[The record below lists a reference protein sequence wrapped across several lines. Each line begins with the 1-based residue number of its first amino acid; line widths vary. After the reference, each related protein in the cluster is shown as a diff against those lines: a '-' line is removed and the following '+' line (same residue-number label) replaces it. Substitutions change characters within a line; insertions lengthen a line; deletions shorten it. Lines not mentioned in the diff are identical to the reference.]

1 MHKIHVNAAHIP
13 LPNGIR
19 DSLLVSSRHGP
30 RGRSTTP
37 IGRPVPANAA
47 HLMST
52 IEGDL
57 GAEEDPRLSIFR
69 ELYAK
74 SEARL
79 NALLGGE
86 EEDNSIGATGADE
99 LQLRPVEA
107 ATVDAPAS
115 QLSAKPARHINEDD
129 YDDSED
135 EDEDDSAFA
144 SPLKSKSTLP
154 AINLAPSA
162 TGMVRGLSSHST
174 PASLKGTPSLA
185 AGKTTEEARKK
196 LEEDAKATEE
206 AAKRSFH
213 TLFYTLENDRD
224 AMLEQKKL
232 EESEHQVDV
241 EMGATGAMSN
251 AAAAGVTQQGTL
263 SQTNLG
269 ASSLALKN
277 LIRVIDSHR
286 DRVPAT
292 DLELKT
298 MFSDVRKGRG
308 KWASEEKVG
317 QEELYEAAETVL
329 NSLRGSTE
337 HSGPFLTRV
346 NKKEAPDYSNSMTMN
361 ITNDTRADKCSRSH
375 QNTHGSRHDDKEAQ
389 ELSIQVQSRV
399 CQRPQ
404 SDLGQLP
411 EIQCEPR
418 TPSSEE
424 GSCHAQRNGEACT
437 SHSKRCRKR

>member
-1 MHKIHVNAAHIP
+1 MSLHRAHLNSTPIP

-19 DSLLVSSRHGP
+19 DSLLASSRHGH

-37 IGRPVPANAA
+37 IGRPIPANTA
-47 HLMST
+47 HLMNT

-86 EEDNSIGATGADE
+86 EEDNHVGRAGAEE
-99 LQLRPVEA
+99 LEIQPHAEA
-107 ATVDAPAS
+107 MEEAPAA
-115 QLSAKPARHINEDD
+115 QLPTKSTRNINEDD
-129 YDDSED
+129 YDESDD
-135 EDEDDSAFA
+135 EDEDDSTVV

-154 AINLAPSA
+154 AANLASSS
-162 TGMVRGLSSHST
+162 TGMLRGLSSNST
-174 PASLKGTPSLA
+174 PSSAKRFSSSV

-196 LEEDAKATEE
+196 LEEDTKATEE

-213 TLFYTLENDRD
+213 ALFYTLENDKD

-232 EESEHQVDV
+232 EESEHQVDA
-241 EMGATGAMSN
+241 EMNASGISGGIANVGAM
-251 AAAAGVTQQGTL
+251 QQGTL

-277 LIRVIDSHR
+277 LIRVIDSSR

-292 DLELKT
+292 DSELRT
-298 MFSDVRKGRG
+298 LFSDVRKGRG

-329 NSLRGSTE
+329 NQLRGSTE

-346 NKKEAPDYSNSMTMN
+346 NKKEAPDYSNSK
-361 ITNDTRADKCSRSH
+361 ITRFLSDMRA
-375 QNTHGSRHDDKEAQ
+375 N
-389 ELSIQVQSRV
+389 
-399 CQRPQ
+399 
-404 SDLGQLP
+404 
-411 EIQCEPR
+411 
-418 TPSSEE
+418 
-424 GSCHAQRNGEACT
+424 
-437 SHSKRCRKR
+437 

>member
-1 MHKIHVNAAHIP
+1 MSIHKPHINTTPIP

-19 DSLLVSSRHGP
+19 ESLLASSRYGH

-37 IGRPVPANAA
+37 IGRPIPANAA
-47 HLMST
+47 HLMNT

-57 GAEEDPRLSIFR
+57 GTEEDPRLAIFR
-69 ELYAK
+69 GLYAK

-86 EEDNSIGATGADE
+86 EDATHVNSAGPVQTETEHNEETADE
-99 LQLRPVEA
+99 TPFAQ
-107 ATVDAPAS
+107 S
-115 QLSAKPARHINEDD
+115 SAKPARTINEDD
-129 YDDSED
+129 YDDFD
-135 EDEDDSAFA
+135 EEEEDDSPTV

-162 TGMVRGLSSHST
+162 SATFRGLSVSST
-174 PASLKGTPSLA
+174 PVSIKGAPQSV
-185 AGKTTEEARKK
+185 GRKTTEEARKK
-196 LEEDAKATEE
+196 LEEDAKAREE

-241 EMGATGAMSN
+241 EMGANGTSGGAGNM
-251 AAAAGVTQQGTL
+251 GVTQQGSL

-277 LIRVIDSHR
+277 LIRVIDSSR

-292 DLELKT
+292 DSELRT
-298 MFSDVRKGRG
+298 LFNDVRKGRG
-308 KWASEEKVG
+308 KWASEEKIG

-329 NSLRGSTE
+329 NTLRGSTE
-337 HSGPFLTRV
+337 HSGPFLAKVSRR
-346 NKKEAPDYSNSMTMN
+346 EAPDYHTS
-361 ITNDTRADKCSRSH
+361 K
-375 QNTHGSRHDDKEAQ
+375 
-389 ELSIQVQSRV
+389 
-399 CQRPQ
+399 
-404 SDLGQLP
+404 DLGYY
-411 EIQCEPR
+411 
-418 TPSSEE
+418 
-424 GSCHAQRNGEACT
+424 
-437 SHSKRCRKR
+437 

>member
-1 MHKIHVNAAHIP
+1 MSIHKNHIDSAPIP

-19 DSLLVSSRHGP
+19 DSLFVGNRHGP

-37 IGRPVPANAA
+37 IGRPIPANTA

-69 ELYAK
+69 GLYAK

-86 EEDNSIGATGADE
+86 EGDDQLGHAAAD
-99 LQLRPVEA
+99 QLVVQQNEEA
-107 ATVDAPAS
+107 KENVPAA
-115 QLSAKPARHINEDD
+115 SASTKPARRIIEDD
-129 YDDSED
+129 YDESED
-135 EDEDDSAFA
+135 EDEEDSLMV
-144 SPLKSKSTLP
+144 SPLKSRSTLP
-154 AINLAPSA
+154 TINLTPS
-162 TGMVRGLSSHST
+162 TTTMFRGLSSNST
-174 PASLKGTPSLA
+174 PASARAGPSSA

-213 TLFYTLENDRD
+213 TLFYTVENDRD

-232 EESEHQVDV
+232 EESEHQVNV
-241 EMGATGAMSN
+241 EMGAN
-251 AAAAGVTQQGTL
+251 GVSGSTVNGGTTQQGTL

-277 LIRVIDSHR
+277 LIRVIDSNR

-292 DLELKT
+292 DPELRT
-298 MFSDVRKGRG
+298 LFSDVRKGRG
-308 KWASEEKVG
+308 KWANEDKVG

-329 NSLRGSTE
+329 NQLRGSTE

-346 NKKEAPDYSNSMTMN
+346 NKKEAPDYSNSKAEWLFMHIKAN
-361 ITNDTRADKCSRSH
+361 QILSQLSR
-375 QNTHGSRHDDKEAQ
+375 
-389 ELSIQVQSRV
+389 
-399 CQRPQ
+399 RPWI
-404 SDLGQLP
+404 LAP
-411 EIQCEPR
+411 
-418 TPSSEE
+418 
-424 GSCHAQRNGEACT
+424 
-437 SHSKRCRKR
+437 

>member
-1 MHKIHVNAAHIP
+1 MSMHRPHFNTTPIP

-19 DSLLVSSRHGP
+19 DSLLSSSRHGH

-37 IGRPVPANAA
+37 IGRPIPANAA

-57 GAEEDPRLSIFR
+57 GAEEDPRLAIFR
-69 ELYAK
+69 GLYVK
-74 SEARL
+74 SESRL
-79 NALLGGE
+79 NALLGEGE
-86 EEDNSIGATGADE
+86 ETINVRPAGAGDPQIQHNE
-99 LQLRPVEA
+99 EA
-107 ATVDAPAS
+107 TEEAPATR
-115 QLSAKPARHINEDD
+115 LSAKPARNINEDD
-129 YDDSED
+129 YDESDD
-135 EDEDDSAFA
+135 EDEDDSFTV

-154 AINLAPSA
+154 TINLAPSA
-162 TGMVRGLSSHST
+162 TTTLRGLSSSST
-174 PASLKGTPSLA
+174 PVSAKGALSSV

-241 EMGATGAMSN
+241 EMGAN
-251 AAAAGVTQQGTL
+251 AASGSTGSIGATQQGTL

-277 LIRVIDSHR
+277 LIRVIDSNRH
-286 DRVPAT
+286 RVPAT
-292 DLELKT
+292 DSDLRTL
-298 MFSDVRKGRG
+298 FSDVRKGRG

-329 NSLRGSTE
+329 NQLRGSTE
-337 HSGPFLTRV
+337 HSGPFLNRV
-346 NKKEAPDYSNSMTMN
+346 NKKEAPDYSTSK
-361 ITNDTRADKCSRSH
+361 IVSLYQCIGADPHPCSH
-375 QNTHGSRHDDKEAQ
+375 QDTHGSWDHDKEA
-389 ELSIQVQSRV
+389 
-399 CQRPQ
+399 
-404 SDLGQLP
+404 
-411 EIQCEPR
+411 
-418 TPSSEE
+418 
-424 GSCHAQRNGEACT
+424 
-437 SHSKRCRKR
+437 